1 MKSSVIS
8 LVLEK
13 RTEDAPDVQD
23 VLTRNG
29 CLIKVRL
36 GVHDVKGC
44 SDNGL
49 ILLVVEGDDQEV
61 QTFISDLKQFPRVR
75 VNHMDL

>member
-36 GVHDVKGC
+36 GIHDVKGC

>member
-23 VLTRNG
+23 LLTRNG

-36 GVHDVKGC
+36 GIHDVKGC

-49 ILLVVEGDDQEV
+49 ILLVVEGDEQEV
-61 QTFISDLKQFPRVR
+61 NSFIGDLKQFPRVR

>member
-8 LVLEK
+8 LVLDK
-13 RTEDAPDVQD
+13 RTEDAPDVQEI
-23 VLTRNG
+23 LTRNG
-29 CLIKVRL
+29 CLIRVRL

-49 ILLVVEGDDQEV
+49 IILVVEGDEKEV
-61 QTFISDLKQFPRVR
+61 QSFIDDLKQFPRVR